1 MGILWKN
8 CFYQVLAVLAAEH
21 INTQTYFVLYVQ
33 TFILLYFMSKS
44 QVGVWPCHS
53 QGGNQYWLLSKKGEL
68 RRDDACLDFGGK
80 DVSRR

>member
-1 MGILWKN
+1 MLILQASLGICTSRCYNLIFWK
-8 CFYQVLAVLAAEH
+8 
-21 INTQTYFVLYVQ
+21 I
-33 TFILLYFMSKS
+33 ILDAIHFGLEASKY

-80 DVSRR
+80 DVSKILIQ